1 MYIISATHRI
11 CSLGELAKV
20 PFAISEKEFF
30 LKFLL
35 QTIEIKYIRKN
46 TPWLLIPNYEAV
58 RTRSDGKGDHFTEP
72 KISENCIE
80 LEEKNENTSGKKSL
94 NMSQS
99 SLSIRYTVYVY
110 PRVPTTANMTS
121 WKTEKV
127 IHQKTKI

>member
-46 TPWLLIPNYEAV
+46 SP
-58 RTRSDGKGDHFTEP
+58 
-72 KISENCIE
+72 
-80 LEEKNENTSGKKSL
+80 
-94 NMSQS
+94 
-99 SLSIRYTVYVY
+99 
-110 PRVPTTANMTS
+110 
-121 WKTEKV
+121 
-127 IHQKTKI
+127 